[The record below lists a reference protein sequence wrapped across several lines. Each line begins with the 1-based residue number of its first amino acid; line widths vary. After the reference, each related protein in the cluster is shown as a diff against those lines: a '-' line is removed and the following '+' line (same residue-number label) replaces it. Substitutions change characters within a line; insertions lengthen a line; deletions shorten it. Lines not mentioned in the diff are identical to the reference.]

1 MDFSTFI
8 TSIIFILPG
17 FIVISSINL
26 FSYVRNVNTFYK
38 ILQSIIATI
47 ILWLFVFII
56 SQFEKFNFIDNI
68 LEIIISFDINIFLE
82 NKIKV
87 ALFLI
92 TIYFISFI
100 IGIIIGAF
108 MYRFDKTRNFIYKIY
123 AKIFDQTP
131 YKHIWEELFYE
142 LKINEKSV
150 DSNIIVK
157 TVNGDIFMGCSYLIS
172 YNPNDRAISF
182 LHLYKF
188 NDKTNEFEQI
198 IDYDESNIKINKV
211 KHGDLFYI
219 KDSSIEYL
227 YILYNGKSANNL
239 KDKLR

>member
-47 ILWLFVFII
+47 ILWLFVFLI

-68 LEIIISFDINIFLE
+68 LEIIISFDINIFLK

-92 TIYFISFI
+92 TIYFISFLIGFI
-100 IGIIIGAF
+100 IGIF
-108 MYRFDKTRNFIYKIY
+108 LYRWDKTRNFIYKIY
-123 AKIFDQTP
+123 VKIFKQTP

-142 LKINEKSV
+142 LKINEKNVVS
-150 DSNIIVK
+150 IILRI
-157 TVNGDIFMGCSYLIS
+157 VNGDIFMGLPYLIS

-182 LHLYKF
+182 LELYKL
-188 NDKTNEFEQI
+188 NDKNKFELI
-198 IDYDESNIKINKV
+198 INYEDSNINNKV

-227 YILYNGKSANNL
+227 YILYYNEKRVNDL
-239 KDKLR
+239 IDKLR

>member
-38 ILQSIIATI
+38 ILQSIITTI
-47 ILWLFVFII
+47 ILWLFVFLI

-68 LEIIISFDINIFLE
+68 LEIIISFDINIFLK

-92 TIYFISFI
+92 TIYFISFLIGFI
-100 IGIIIGAF
+100 IGIF
-108 MYRFDKTRNFIYKIY
+108 LYRWDKTRNFIYKIY
-123 AKIFDQTP
+123 VKIFKQTP

-142 LKINEKSV
+142 LKINEKNVVS
-150 DSNIIVK
+150 IIVR
-157 TVNGDIFMGCSYLIS
+157 TVNGDIFMGLPYLIS

-182 LHLYKF
+182 LELYKL
-188 NDKTNEFEQI
+188 NDKNKFELI
-198 IDYDESNIKINKV
+198 INYEDSNINNKV

-227 YILYNGKSANNL
+227 YILYYNEKRVNDL
-239 KDKLR
+239 IDKLR

>member
-38 ILQSIIATI
+38 ILQSIITTI
-47 ILWLFVFII
+47 ILWLFVFLI

-68 LEIIISFDINIFLE
+68 LEIIISFDINIFLK

-92 TIYFISFI
+92 TIYFISFLIGFI
-100 IGIIIGAF
+100 IGIF
-108 MYRFDKTRNFIYKIY
+108 LYRFDKTRNFIYKIY
-123 AKIFDQTP
+123 VKIFKQTP

-142 LKINEKSV
+142 LKINEKNVVS
-150 DSNIIVK
+150 IIVR
-157 TVNGDIFMGCSYLIS
+157 TVNGDIFMGLPYLIS

-182 LHLYKF
+182 LELYKL
-188 NDKTNEFEQI
+188 NDKNKFELI
-198 IDYDESNIKINKV
+198 INYEDSNINNKV

-227 YILYNGKSANNL
+227 YILYYNEKRVNDL
-239 KDKLR
+239 IDKLR

>member
-47 ILWLFVFII
+47 ILWLLILFI
-56 SQFEKFNFIDNI
+56 SKFSLFNFIDNI
-68 LEIIISFDINIFLE
+68 LKIIISFDKNELFE
-82 NKIKV
+82 NKINI
-87 ALFLI
+87 ALFLSA
-92 TIYFISFI
+92 IYFISFLIGFI
-100 IGIIIGAF
+100 IGIF
-108 MYRFDKTRNFIYKIY
+108 LYRFDKTRNFIYKIY
-123 AKIFDQTP
+123 VKIFDQTT

-142 LKINEKSV
+142 FKINEKKVVS
-150 DSNIIVK
+150 IIVK
-157 TVNGDIFMGCSYLIS
+157 TVNGDIFVGYPYLMS

-182 LHLYKF
+182 LELYKL
-188 NDKTNEFEQI
+188 NDKNEFELI
-198 IDYDESNIKINKV
+198 INYKDSNINNKV

-227 YILYNGKSANNL
+227 YILYNDKSANNL

>member
-38 ILQSIIATI
+38 ILQSIITTI
-47 ILWLFVFII
+47 ILWLFVFLI

-68 LEIIISFDINIFLE
+68 LEIIISFDINIFLK

-92 TIYFISFI
+92 TIYFISFLIGFI
-100 IGIIIGAF
+100 IGIF
-108 MYRFDKTRNFIYKIY
+108 LYRWDKTRNFIYKIY
-123 AKIFDQTP
+123 VKIFKQTP

-142 LKINEKSV
+142 LKINEKNVVS
-150 DSNIIVK
+150 IILR
-157 TVNGDIFMGCSYLIS
+157 TVNGDIFMGLPYLIS

-182 LHLYKF
+182 LELYKL
-188 NDKTNEFEQI
+188 NDKNKFELI
-198 IDYDESNIKINKV
+198 INYEDSNINNKV

-227 YILYNGKSANNL
+227 YILYYNEKRVNDL
-239 KDKLR
+239 IDKLR

>member
-47 ILWLFVFII
+47 ILWLLILFI
-56 SQFEKFNFIDNI
+56 SKFSLFNFIDNI
-68 LEIIISFDINIFLE
+68 LKIIISFDKNELFE
-82 NKIKV
+82 NKINI
-87 ALFLI
+87 ALFLSA
-92 TIYFISFI
+92 IYFISFLIGFI
-100 IGIIIGAF
+100 IGIF
-108 MYRFDKTRNFIYKIY
+108 LYRFDKTRNFIYKIY
-123 AKIFDQTP
+123 VKIFDQTP

-142 LKINEKSV
+142 FKINEKKVVS
-150 DSNIIVK
+150 IIVK
-157 TVNGDIFMGCSYLIS
+157 TVNGDIFVGYPYLMS

-182 LHLYKF
+182 LELYKL
-188 NDKTNEFEQI
+188 NDKNEFELI
-198 IDYDESNIKINKV
+198 INYKDSNINNKV

-227 YILYNGKSANNL
+227 YILYNDKSANNL

>member
-26 FSYVRNVNTFYK
+26 FSYVRNINTFYK

-47 ILWLFVFII
+47 ILWLLILFI
-56 SQFEKFNFIDNI
+56 SKFSLFSFIDNI
-68 LEIIISFDINIFLE
+68 LKIIISFDKNELFE
-82 NKIKV
+82 NKINI
-87 ALFLI
+87 ALFLSA
-92 TIYFISFI
+92 IYFISFLIGFI
-100 IGIIIGAF
+100 IGIF
-108 MYRFDKTRNFIYKIY
+108 LYSFDKTRNFIYKIY
-123 AKIFDQTP
+123 VKIFDQTP

-142 LKINEKSV
+142 FKINEKNVVS
-150 DSNIIVK
+150 IIVR
-157 TVNGDIFMGCSYLIS
+157 TVNGDIFMGLPYLIS

-182 LHLYKF
+182 LELYKL
-188 NDKTNEFEQI
+188 NDKNKFELI
-198 IDYDESNIKINKV
+198 INYEDSNINNKV

-227 YILYNGKSANNL
+227 YILYYNEKRVNDL
-239 KDKLR
+239 IDKLR

>member
-47 ILWLFVFII
+47 ILWLLILFI
-56 SQFEKFNFIDNI
+56 SKFSLFSFIDNI
-68 LEIIISFDINIFLE
+68 LKIIISFDKNELFE
-82 NKIKV
+82 NKINI
-87 ALFLI
+87 ALFLSA
-92 TIYFISFI
+92 IYFISFLIGFI
-100 IGIIIGAF
+100 IGIF
-108 MYRFDKTRNFIYKIY
+108 LYRFDKTRNFIYKIY
-123 AKIFDQTP
+123 VKIFDQTP

-142 LKINEKSV
+142 FKINEKKVVS
-150 DSNIIVK
+150 IIVK
-157 TVNGDIFMGCSYLIS
+157 TVNGDIFVGYPYLMS

-182 LHLYKF
+182 LELYKL
-188 NDKTNEFEQI
+188 NDKNEFELI
-198 IDYDESNIKINKV
+198 INYKDSNINNKV

>member
-26 FSYVRNVNTFYK
+26 FSYVRNINTFYK

-47 ILWLFVFII
+47 ILWLLILFI
-56 SQFEKFNFIDNI
+56 SKFSLFSFIDNI
-68 LEIIISFDINIFLE
+68 LKIIISFDKNELFE
-82 NKIKV
+82 NKINI
-87 ALFLI
+87 ALFLSA
-92 TIYFISFI
+92 IYFISFLIGFI
-100 IGIIIGAF
+100 IGIF
-108 MYRFDKTRNFIYKIY
+108 LYRFDKTRNFIYKIY
-123 AKIFDQTP
+123 VKIFDQTP

-142 LKINEKSV
+142 FKINEKKVVS
-150 DSNIIVK
+150 IIVK
-157 TVNGDIFMGCSYLIS
+157 TVNGDIFVGYPYLMS

-182 LHLYKF
+182 LELYKL
-188 NDKTNEFEQI
+188 NDKNEFELI
-198 IDYDESNIKINKV
+198 INYKDSNINNKV

-227 YILYNGKSANNL
+227 YILYNDKSANNL

>member
-38 ILQSIIATI
+38 ILQSIITTI
-47 ILWLFVFII
+47 ILWLFVFLI
-56 SQFEKFNFIDNI
+56 SQFKKFNFIDNI
-68 LEIIISFDINIFLE
+68 LEIIISFDINIFLK

-92 TIYFISFI
+92 TIYFISFLIGFI
-100 IGIIIGAF
+100 IGIF
-108 MYRFDKTRNFIYKIY
+108 LYRWDKTRNFIYKIY
-123 AKIFDQTP
+123 VKIFKQTP

-142 LKINEKSV
+142 LKINEKNVVS
-150 DSNIIVK
+150 IIVR
-157 TVNGDIFMGCSYLIS
+157 TVNGDIFMGLPYLIS

-182 LHLYKF
+182 LELYKL
-188 NDKTNEFEQI
+188 NDKNKFELI
-198 IDYDESNIKINKV
+198 INYEDSNINNKV

-227 YILYNGKSANNL
+227 YILYYNEKRVKDL
-239 KDKLR
+239 IDKLR

>member
-26 FSYVRNVNTFYK
+26 FSYVRNINTFYK

-47 ILWLFVFII
+47 ILWLLILFI
-56 SQFEKFNFIDNI
+56 SKFSLFSFIDNI
-68 LEIIISFDINIFLE
+68 LKIIISFDKNELFE
-82 NKIKV
+82 NKINI
-87 ALFLI
+87 ALFLSA
-92 TIYFISFI
+92 IYFISFLIGFI
-100 IGIIIGAF
+100 IGIF
-108 MYRFDKTRNFIYKIY
+108 LYRFDKTRNFIYKIY
-123 AKIFDQTP
+123 VKIFDQTP

-142 LKINEKSV
+142 LKINEKNVVS
-150 DSNIIVK
+150 IIVR
-157 TVNGDIFMGCSYLIS
+157 TVNGDIFMGLPYLTS

-182 LHLYKF
+182 LELYKL
-188 NDKTNEFEQI
+188 NDKNKFELI
-198 IDYDESNIKINKV
+198 INYEDSNINNKV

-227 YILYNGKSANNL
+227 YILYYNEKRVNDL
-239 KDKLR
+239 IDKLR

>member
-47 ILWLFVFII
+47 ILWLLILFI
-56 SQFEKFNFIDNI
+56 SKFSLFNFIDNI
-68 LEIIISFDINIFLE
+68 LKIIISFDKNKLFE
-82 NKIKV
+82 NKINI
-87 ALFLI
+87 ALFLSA
-92 TIYFISFI
+92 IYFISFLIGFI
-100 IGIIIGAF
+100 IGIF
-108 MYRFDKTRNFIYKIY
+108 LYRFDKTRNFIYKIY
-123 AKIFDQTP
+123 VKIFDQTP

-142 LKINEKSV
+142 LKINEKNVVS
-150 DSNIIVK
+150 IIVR
-157 TVNGDIFMGCSYLIS
+157 TVNGDIFMGLPYLIS

-182 LHLYKF
+182 LELYKL
-188 NDKTNEFEQI
+188 NDKNKFELI
-198 IDYDESNIKINKV
+198 INYKDSNINNKV

-227 YILYNGKSANNL
+227 YILYYNEKRVNDL
-239 KDKLR
+239 IDKLR

>member
-47 ILWLFVFII
+47 ILWLLILFI
-56 SQFEKFNFIDNI
+56 SKFSLFSFIDNI
-68 LEIIISFDINIFLE
+68 LKIIISFDKNELFE
-82 NKIKV
+82 NKINI
-87 ALFLI
+87 ALFLSA
-92 TIYFISFI
+92 IYFISFLIGFI
-100 IGIIIGAF
+100 IGIF
-108 MYRFDKTRNFIYKIY
+108 LYRFDKTRNFIYKIY
-123 AKIFDQTP
+123 VKIFDQTT

-142 LKINEKSV
+142 FKINEKKVVS
-150 DSNIIVK
+150 IIVK
-157 TVNGDIFMGCSYLIS
+157 TVNGDIFVGYPYLMS

-182 LHLYKF
+182 LELYKL
-188 NDKTNEFEQI
+188 NDKNEFELI
-198 IDYDESNIKINKV
+198 INYKDSNINNKV

-227 YILYNGKSANNL
+227 YILYNDKSANNL

>member
-17 FIVISSINL
+17 FILISAINL
-26 FSYVRNVNTFYK
+26 FSYVRNINTFYK

-47 ILWLFVFII
+47 ILWLVILFI
-56 SQFEKFNFIDNI
+56 SKFSLFNFIDNI
-68 LEIIISFDINIFLE
+68 LKIIISFDKNELFE
-82 NKIKV
+82 NKINI
-87 ALFLI
+87 ALFLSA
-92 TIYFISFI
+92 IYFVSFLIGFI
-100 IGIIIGAF
+100 IGIF
-108 MYRFDKTRNFIYKIY
+108 LYRFDKTRNFIYKIY
-123 AKIFDQTP
+123 VKIFDQTP

-142 LKINEKSV
+142 FKINEKKVVS
-150 DSNIIVK
+150 IIIK
-157 TVNGDIFMGCSYLIS
+157 TVNGDIFVGYPYLMS

-182 LHLYKF
+182 LELYKL
-188 NDKTNEFEQI
+188 NDKNEFELI

-211 KHGDLFYI
+211 KKHGDLFYI

-227 YILYNGKSANNL
+227 YILYNDKSANNL

>member
-17 FIVISSINL
+17 FIIISTKNL
-26 FSYVRNVNTFYK
+26 FSYIKDINTFHE

-47 ILWLFVFII
+47 ILWLFILFI
-56 SQFEKFNFIDNI
+56 SKFSLFNFIDNI
-68 LEIIISFDINIFLE
+68 LKIIISLDKNELFE
-82 NKIKV
+82 NKINI
-87 ALFLI
+87 ALFLSA
-92 TIYFISFI
+92 IYFISFI
-100 IGIIIGAF
+100 IGIIIGVF

-157 TVNGDIFMGCSYLIS
+157 TVNGDIFLGSPYLIS
-172 YNPNDRAISF
+172 YNFNDRAISF

-188 NDKTNEFEQI
+188 NDKTNEFELI
-198 IDYDESNIKINKV
+198 INYDDTNIANN
-211 KHGDLFYI
+211 LFYI

-227 YILYNGKSANNL
+227 YIINNDKIANNFE
-239 KDKLR
+239 R

>member
-38 ILQSIIATI
+38 ILQSIITTI
-47 ILWLFVFII
+47 ILWLLILFI
-56 SQFEKFNFIDNI
+56 SKFSLFNFIDNI
-68 LEIIISFDINIFLE
+68 LRIIISFDKNELFE
-82 NKIKV
+82 NKINI
-87 ALFLI
+87 ALFLSA
-92 TIYFISFI
+92 IYFISFLIGFI
-100 IGIIIGAF
+100 IGIF
-108 MYRFDKTRNFIYKIY
+108 LYRFDKTRNFIYKIY
-123 AKIFDQTP
+123 VKIFDQTP

-142 LKINEKSV
+142 FKINEKKVVS
-150 DSNIIVK
+150 IIVK
-157 TVNGDIFMGCSYLIS
+157 TVNGDIFVGYPYLMS

-182 LHLYKF
+182 LELYKL
-188 NDKTNEFEQI
+188 NDKNEFELI
-198 IDYDESNIKINKV
+198 INYKDSNINNKV

-227 YILYNGKSANNL
+227 YILYNDKSANNL